1 MSFNFNPKKKENL
14 TPIMKQVIAQLMQ
27 VGLLE
32 EVCSANTW
40 TAKDLVFQGGTSIHL
55 LWNSP
60 RLSEDLDFIVSIDKT
75 KEIDK
80 ILNKSLK
87 TLQRKVSL
95 ILPET
100 QLRLK
105 KYQRSEEELHNVI
118 AYDVVWTQ
126 PQKIGAVKV
135 KLEFYITKCDLI
147 EKYNKQFKTQNNS
160 FIIRTTPELN
170 DLDID
175 SLISD
180 TLIPVATPESIYAD
194 KIVALAKRDYLKF
207 RDFFDLWWLNTV
219 LNINTQQNQYQ
230 DKIMTTAS
238 LYSYSKEEI
247 VEGLKILQQQP
258 LETIEQIEKN
268 LKVFLP
274 EIVYKKMLKDE
285 SFKQIFA
292 TVMSEASKTVNIL
305 DNNPEN
311 NNFKF

>member
-180 TLIPVATPESIYAD
+180 TLIPVATPESIYA
-194 KIVALAKRDYLKF
+194 
-207 RDFFDLWWLNTV
+207 
-219 LNINTQQNQYQ
+219 
-230 DKIMTTAS
+230 
-238 LYSYSKEEI
+238 
-247 VEGLKILQQQP
+247 
-258 LETIEQIEKN
+258 
-268 LKVFLP
+268 
-274 EIVYKKMLKDE
+274 
-285 SFKQIFA
+285 
-292 TVMSEASKTVNIL
+292 
-305 DNNPEN
+305 
-311 NNFKF
+311 

>member
-1 MSFNFNPKKKENL
+1 M
-14 TPIMKQVIAQLMQ
+14 
-27 VGLLE
+27 
-32 EVCSANTW
+32 
-40 TAKDLVFQGGTSIHL
+40 H
-55 LWNSP
+55 
-60 RLSEDLDFIVSIDKT
+60 
-75 KEIDK
+75 
-80 ILNKSLK
+80 
-87 TLQRKVSL
+87 
-95 ILPET
+95 
-100 QLRLK
+100 
-105 KYQRSEEELHNVI
+105 
-118 AYDVVWTQ
+118 
-126 PQKIGAVKV
+126 
-135 KLEFYITKCDLI
+135 
-147 EKYNKQFKTQNNS
+147 
-160 FIIRTTPELN
+160 
-170 DLDID
+170 
-175 SLISD
+175 
-180 TLIPVATPESIYAD
+180 